1 MALLFFGDQSI
12 SGLTQ
17 GKYYFSSRS
26 TVAHTTVQRFNLKV
40 ACPLSHPIGR
50 NRALNLCATH
60 DVESDVGNQ
69 VQEKYADLEDRHP
82 GVVKHVELL
91 D

>member
-12 SGLTQ
+12 SGLTK
-17 GKYYFSSRS
+17 GKLFFFAFHGRPYHRS
-26 TVAHTTVQRFNLKV
+26 ALQFKSGRVPF
-40 ACPLSHPIGR
+40 SHPIGR
-50 NRALNLCATH
+50 NRGLNLCATR